1 MVKYPHHSSL
11 LPLLF
16 CNNQP
21 INNREWHFVITDTE
35 IFNRESGIKMK
46 RLPDMEQIYQQDL
59 MALFEEFKLP
69 FLLTN
74 PGDIATFFDKLVP
87 QNLDLYEHK
96 AEGVDDMPAHIKAS
110 LTSTHLSI
118 PIRNKKIDL
127 GTWQGIFLFEH
138 RIQSH
143 TREIDIHII
152 GTH

>member
-1 MVKYPHHSSL
+1 MITLYIKHTSASL
-11 LPLLF
+11 LIQENADDSVLRDL
-16 CNNQP
+16 
-21 INNREWHFVITDTE
+21 E
-35 IFNRESGIKMK
+35 I
-46 RLPDMEQIYQQDL
+46 
-59 MALFEEFKLP
+59 
-69 FLLTN
+69 
-74 PGDIATFFDKLVP
+74 FFDKLVP

-138 RIQSH
+138 RIQPH
-143 TREIDIHII
+143 TREIDVHII

>member
-1 MVKYPHHSSL
+1 MIQETNEICLETKGQRLFNITNLIEKVITLSKLNTGLINISILHTSASL
-11 LPLLF
+11 LIQENADDSVL
-16 CNNQP
+16 
-21 INNREWHFVITDTE
+21 R
-35 IFNRESGIKMK
+35 
-46 RLPDMEQIYQQDL
+46 DL
-59 MALFEEFKLP
+59 E
-69 FLLTN
+69 N
-74 PGDIATFFDKLVP
+74 FFDKLVP

>member
-1 MVKYPHHSSL
+1 MRQYFTKINIETNSQKLYEITSIVSKTIDEQDISEGMITLYIKHTSASL
-11 LPLLF
+11 LIQENADNSVL
-16 CNNQP
+16 
-21 INNREWHFVITDTE
+21 R
-35 IFNRESGIKMK
+35 
-46 RLPDMEQIYQQDL
+46 DL
-59 MALFEEFKLP
+59 E
-69 FLLTN
+69 N
-74 PGDIATFFDKLVP
+74 FFDNLVP

>member
-1 MVKYPHHSSL
+1 MRQYFTKINVETDSQKLYEITNIVSRTIDKQDISEGMITLYIKHTSASL
-11 LPLLF
+11 LIQENADDSVLRDL
-16 CNNQP
+16 
-21 INNREWHFVITDTE
+21 E
-35 IFNRESGIKMK
+35 I
-46 RLPDMEQIYQQDL
+46 
-59 MALFEEFKLP
+59 
-69 FLLTN
+69 
-74 PGDIATFFDKLVP
+74 FFDKLVP

-96 AEGVDDMPAHIKAS
+96 AEGVDDMPAHTKAS